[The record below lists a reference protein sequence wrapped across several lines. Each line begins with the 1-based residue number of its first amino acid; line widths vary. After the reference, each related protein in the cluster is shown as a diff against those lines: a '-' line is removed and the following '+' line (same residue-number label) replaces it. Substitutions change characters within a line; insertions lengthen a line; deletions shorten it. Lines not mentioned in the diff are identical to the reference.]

1 MIQNILF
8 DLDGTLT
15 DPAEGI
21 IGSIQYA
28 CRELEMPVP
37 AYEELLF
44 AIGPPIQSTF
54 GTLLGTDDA
63 QAIQRAVN
71 LYRERYS
78 SRGML
83 FENAVYPGV
92 VEMLVNLNAAGKQL
106 YVATSKPV
114 VYAVRILR
122 HFNLDSQLTAIH
134 GSELDGTRT
143 NKADLIA
150 YILEVERLPPST
162 VAMVGDR
169 KHDVLGAKQNGL
181 FAVGVTYGYG
191 SEAELRE
198 AEADVLCRTVEEVTA
213 FFSRVA

>member
-28 CRELEMPVP
+28 CRQLEMPVP
-37 AYEELLF
+37 VYEDLLF

-54 GTLLGTDDA
+54 GTLLGTHDA
-63 QAIQRAVN
+63 QAIQIAVN

-92 VEMLVNLNAAGKQL
+92 AKMLRNLNAAGKRL
-106 YVATSKPV
+106 YVATSKPT
-114 VYAVRILR
+114 VYAVRILQ
-122 HFNLDSQLTAIH
+122 HFDLDSHFVWIH

-143 NKADLIA
+143 NKADLLA
-150 YILEVERLPPST
+150 YILEVERLPSST

-169 KHDVLGAKQNGL
+169 KHDVLGARHNGL

-198 AEADVLCRTVEEVTA
+198 AGADVLCRTVEDITA
-213 FFSRVA
+213 LFSTVA